1 VGSVALG
8 GPDATTLFM
17 MAADFSVPASVMGSG
32 VRTGQ
37 VVMAQALAT
46 GAGWR

>member
-1 VGSVALG
+1 MGSVALG

-17 MAADFSVPASVMGSG
+17 MAADFWDPASVMGSG

-37 VVMAQALAT
+37 VVMAKALAT